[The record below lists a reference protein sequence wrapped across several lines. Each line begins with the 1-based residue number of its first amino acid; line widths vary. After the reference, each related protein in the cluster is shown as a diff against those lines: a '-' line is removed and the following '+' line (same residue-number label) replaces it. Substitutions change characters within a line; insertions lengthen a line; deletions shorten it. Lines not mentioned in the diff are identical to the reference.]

1 MILKADVRGSVDVLK
16 ASLGA
21 FPSNKARLR
30 ILHAGVGAISEADVE
45 LAHASRAQLIGF
57 HVVADD
63 RARQLADQ
71 FGLELRTYRVIY
83 EVHDDL
89 HKALEGLLE
98 PEQHEEVRGKVEVRH
113 VFNISRVGRIAGCFV
128 SDGLVARNHKVRL
141 IRDGRLIV
149 EGVAIG
155 SLRRFKDDAREVR
168 AGFECGLKIEGYD
181 DLKPGDVIEAYEIVE
196 VAQSL

>member
-1 MILKADVRGSVDVLK
+1 
-16 ASLGA
+16 
-21 FPSNKARLR
+21 
-30 ILHAGVGAISEADVE
+30 

-128 SDGLVARNHKVRL
+128 SDGLVARNHRVRL

-149 EGVAIG
+149 EGSAIG